1 MEKFIPILID
11 IILIGYVIYSGFKG
25 YKKGVLGTIVEI
37 ASILIII
44 PLAILISKP
53 LSEVIYKNFDEPKK
67 LEQAIKETL
76 VRESEETENEK
87 DSNSIFSLKLFKKQ
101 IDKAGENTAKQIT
114 LIAVRAIITL
124 VLYLALKL
132 ILFIID
138 KFIGGLLDAIPIIDG
153 INGVGGAA
161 LSVLKSAIV
170 IFIILYLVRITV
182 TVIPNNKTKENIQK
196 TIVTKELYNN
206 NIIDNI
212 MG

>member
-44 PLAILISKP
+44 PLAILISQP
-53 LSEVIYKNFDEPKK
+53 LSEIIYKNFDEPQK

-76 VRESEETENEK
+76 VRESEESKNEK

-124 VLYLALKL
+124 VIYLALKL

-170 IFIILYLVRITV
+170 IFIILYLVRITA